1 MDQSV
6 CSCQFLGAAVAVQ
19 AAGKPQVVPLCRLPV
34 RCPVTHHQ
42 ERPAVSLHQGGDD
55 PIFGLVAE
63 VLPAEQAVEIPGE
76 VKEAVVGVQIAA
88 GAAAQKHHR
97 PARLFQGGK
106 GLRHTGVELRAAALD
121 PGEHAGANL
130 FYGPALFRL
139 RKSRQEAVPRT
150 LRRHADPETDL
161 PVRQLTGRSQPP
173 VRQAVVDR
181 LHGRSVDP
189 QALVEGAVVVEE
201 EAGHPH
207 ASRARIR
214 FTISMAP

>member
-1 MDQSV
+1 M
-6 CSCQFLGAAVAVQ
+6 
-19 AAGKPQVVPLCRLPV
+19 
-34 RCPVTHHQ
+34 
-42 ERPAVSLHQGGDD
+42 
-55 PIFGLVAE
+55 
-63 VLPAEQAVEIPGE
+63 
-76 VKEAVVGVQIAA
+76 GVQIAA

-106 GLRHTGVELRAAALD
+106 GLRHTGVELCTAALN
-121 PGEHAGANL
+121 PGEHPGAHL

-139 RKSRQEAVPRT
+139 RKSRQELLPRT
-150 LRRHADPETDL
+150 LRRHTDPGTDL
-161 PVRQLTGRSQPP
+161 PVRQLPGRSQPP

-214 FTISMAP
+214 FTISMAPWAHSAPLLPALVPARSMACSMVSVVRTPNITGMSLLSATLATPLETSLHT